1 MKHSKL
7 TMNALEIKGPAVK
20 PTALAV
26 TVLLL
31 SLAAPSLQAASPH
44 HTGDPIPGRYLVLL
58 ADGVA
63 RPVGAGVTEGP
74 SVPDV
79 ARALGLRHGLAV
91 GRTFEH
97 GVVGFVAD
105 TNEAGAAALAR
116 DPEVARVERDAWVSA
131 TAVQMSPPSWGLDRI
146 DQRGALLD
154 QEFHYGTAAAGI
166 RVFVVDTGIRST
178 HADFGGRV
186 DSANG
191 YTTIA
196 DGRGTEDCNG
206 HGTAIAGIIGGATY
220 GAAKAVLLVPVRVL
234 DCNGQGSLSDAVAGL
249 DWVVA
254 AVQDHQK
261 GKASNHWRAVIN
273 MSLEAPAS
281 MVLDRAVIQATL
293 AGIPIVVAAG
303 NGGGDACAASPS
315 RVPEAITVG
324 ATDST
329 DQIASFSNTGSCVD
343 VYAPGVSVVS
353 TWSRSDTDAVTVSGT
368 SMAAPH
374 VAAVAAM
381 ILSQLDW
388 AGPEDVQRLIVEDS
402 TAMAT
407 GSAGGAPAPLLYSSF
422 MSDGVDNPPYATFTA
437 TCRSRQRD
445 CAFDASSSYDDQ
457 GIGSYSW
464 EFGDGTYG
472 DRARERHGYT
482 KGVPGPYTVTL
493 TVTDTAGQTSAYS
506 VQIGTN
512 WY

>member
-1 MKHSKL
+1 
-7 TMNALEIKGPAVK
+7 MNALETKG
-20 PTALAV
+20 TAMKKTAFAA

-31 SLAAPSLQAASPH
+31 LSAASSLRAAGPH
-44 HTGDPIPGRYLVLL
+44 RTGEPIPGRYLVLL
-58 ADGVA
+58 SDGVA
-63 RPVGAGVTEGP
+63 RPAGAGVAEGP

-79 ARALGLRHGLAV
+79 ARALGLRHGAAV

-97 GVVGFVAD
+97 AVDGFVVD
-105 TNEAGAAALAR
+105 TDKAGAAALAR
-116 DPEVARVERDAWVSA
+116 DPEVARVEPDAWVSA
-131 TAVQMSPPSWGLDRI
+131 SATQMGPPSWGLDRI
-146 DQRGALLD
+146 DQRGAQLD

-186 DSANG
+186 DTANG
-191 YTTIA
+191 YSTIA

-206 HGTAIAGIIGGATY
+206 HGTAVAGIIGGATY
-220 GAAKAVLLVPVRVL
+220 GAAKAVLLDPVRVL
-234 DCNGQGSLSDAVAGL
+234 DCNGQGTLSDAVAGL

-261 GKASNHWRAVIN
+261 GKASTHWRAVIN

-281 MVLDRAVIQATL
+281 LVLDRAVVQATL
-293 AGIPIVVAAG
+293 AGIPVVVAAG
-303 NGGGDACAASPS
+303 NDGGDACAASPS

-343 VYAPGVSVVS
+343 VYAPGVGVAS
-353 TWSRSDTDAVTVSGT
+353 TWIRSDTDAVTLSGT
-368 SMAAPH
+368 SFAAPH
-374 VAAVAAM
+374 AAAVAAM

-402 TAMAT
+402 SAMAT
-407 GSAGGAPAPLLYSSF
+407 GSSGGAAAPLLYSDF
-422 MSDGVDNPPYATFTA
+422 MSDGVDNPPYVTFTA
-437 TCRSRQRD
+437 ACRTRQRD

-457 GIGSYSW
+457 GIASYSW
-464 EFGDGTYG
+464 DFGDGTYG
-472 DRARERHGYT
+472 NRARERHGYP
-482 KGVPGPYTVTL
+482 KGVAGPYTATL
-493 TVTDTAGQTSAYS
+493 TVTDTAGQTSTYS